1 MRARLPV
8 NDNKFYWTRHVAD
21 KMRYYGISESLI
33 KRIIRYPKRLEE
45 GVAPD
50 TFAGMMPAGS
60 AKRPQEVWV
69 MYAKKLEFNNP
80 SAPPLSKGR
89 LSGVNNQSSK
99 IIIVSAW
106 RYPGKSP
113 VRGQIPIPQDV
124 LGEIEEVMK
133 ELRADNE
140 L

>member
-1 MRARLPV
+1 MRLKPPK
-8 NDNKFYWTRHVAD
+8 NDDKFYWTRHVAD

-45 GVAPD
+45 GVALD
-50 TFAGMMPAGS
+50 TFAGMIPAGS
-60 AKRPQEVWV
+60 AKRPQEIWA
-69 MYAKKLEFNNP
+69 MYQKNAKRKAKSAKL
-80 SAPPLSKGR
+80 
-89 LSGVNNQSSK
+89 LSGK
-99 IIIVSAW
+99 IIIISAW
-106 RYPGKSP
+106 RYPGISP
-113 VRGQIPIPQDV
+113 IREKIPIPQDV

>member
-1 MRARLPV
+1 MKPPK

-50 TFAGMMPAGS
+50 TFAGMTPAGS
-60 AKRPQEVWV
+60 PKRPQEIWV
-69 MYAKKLEFNNP
+69 MYQKNAKRKTKSEKL
-80 SAPPLSKGR
+80 
-89 LSGVNNQSSK
+89 LSGK
-99 IIIVSAW
+99 IIIISAW
-106 RYPGKSP
+106 RYPGISP
-113 VRGQIPIPQDV
+113 VREKIPIPQDV
-124 LGEIEEVMK
+124 LGEIEAAMK
-133 ELRADNE
+133 ELKMDNE

>member
-1 MRARLPV
+1 MRPKLPV
-8 NDNKFYWTRHVAD
+8 NDDKFYWTRHAID
-21 KMRYYGISESLI
+21 KMRYYGISESII

-60 AKRPQEVWV
+60 PKRPQEVWV
-69 MYAKKLEFNNP
+69 MYQKNAKRKAKREKL
-80 SAPPLSKGR
+80 
-89 LSGVNNQSSK
+89 LSGK
-99 IIIVSAW
+99 IIIISAW
-106 RYPGKSP
+106 RYPGISP
-113 VRGQIPIPQDV
+113 VREKIPIPQDV

-133 ELRADNE
+133 ELQRDNS

>member
-1 MRARLPV
+1 MRLKPPK
-8 NDNKFYWTRHVAD
+8 NDDKFYWTRHVAD

-60 AKRPQEVWV
+60 AKRPQEIWA
-69 MYAKKLEFNNP
+69 MYAHP
-80 SAPPLSKGR
+80 SVPPLGKGR
-89 LSGVNNQSSK
+89 LGGVKRSK
-99 IIIVSAW
+99 IVIISAW
-106 RYPGKSP
+106 RYPGISP
-113 VRGQIPIPQDV
+113 IREKIPIPQDV

>member
-1 MRARLPV
+1 MKPPK
-8 NDNKFYWTRHVAD
+8 NDDKFYWTRHVAD

-45 GVAPD
+45 GVVPD

-60 AKRPQEVWV
+60 AKRPQEIWV
-69 MYAKKLEFNNP
+69 MYQKNSKRKAKSAKL
-80 SAPPLSKGR
+80 
-89 LSGVNNQSSK
+89 LSGK
-99 IIIVSAW
+99 IIIISAW
-106 RYPGKSP
+106 RYPGISP
-113 VRGQIPIPQDV
+113 IREKIPIPQDV

-133 ELRADNE
+133 ELQGDNE

>member
-1 MRARLPV
+1 MKPPK
-8 NDNKFYWTRHVAD
+8 NDDKFYWTRHVAD

-60 AKRPQEVWV
+60 VKRPQEIWV
-69 MYAKKLEFNNP
+69 MYKKNVKRKTKSAKL
-80 SAPPLSKGR
+80 LIG
-89 LSGVNNQSSK
+89 K
-99 IIIVSAW
+99 IIIISAW
-106 RYPGKSP
+106 RYPGISP
-113 VRGQIPIPQDV
+113 IREKIPIPQDV

-133 ELRADNE
+133 ELQTNNE

>member
-1 MRARLPV
+1 MRWKPPK
-8 NDNKFYWTRHVAD
+8 NDDKFYWTRHVAD
-21 KMRYYGISESLI
+21 KMRHYGISESLI

-45 GVAPD
+45 GVVID

-69 MYAKKLEFNNP
+69 MYQRKLKVKSEKLKVLNAK
-80 SAPPLSKGR
+80 
-89 LSGVNNQSSK
+89 VV
-99 IIIVSAW
+99 IISAW
-106 RYPGKSP
+106 RYPGISP

-133 ELRADNE
+133 ELNNP
-140 L
+140 

>member
-1 MRARLPV
+1 MKPPK
-8 NDNKFYWTRHVAD
+8 NDDKFYWTRHVAD

-60 AKRPQEVWV
+60 PKRPQEIWV
-69 MYAKKLEFNNP
+69 MYQKNAKRKTKSEKL
-80 SAPPLSKGR
+80 
-89 LSGVNNQSSK
+89 LSGK
-99 IIIVSAW
+99 IIIISAW
-106 RYPGKSP
+106 RYPGISP
-113 VRGQIPIPQDV
+113 VREKIPIPQDV
-124 LGEIEEVMK
+124 LGEIEAAMK
-133 ELRADNE
+133 ELKMDNE